1 MIRQSS
7 RTRTVHIMSL
17 SDESKCISVDGNS
30 AEDGLNVCLQTYT
43 GANNQLWKLVQNGS
57 YYGIVSPEGVFYV
70 MMHLGQKISLMGQI
84 FIYILFKK
92 Y

>member
-17 SDESKCISVDGNS
+17 SDESKCIS
-30 AEDGLNVCLQTYT
+30 DGLNVCLQTYT

-57 YYGIVSPEGVFYV
+57 YYGIVSPEGVFYI